1 MLQVFFLLCNHL
13 RFPPHPRLL
22 QAKGTA
28 LSLFKPSWP
37 GPGIPA
43 EPSSMGR
50 ENRDIPEAG
59 PGQTQP
65 LGTEPARQTA
75 WCSVRLPGPGG
86 DGTPLACA
94 RAFQESQTQKPSP
107 KSASEETSA
116 GFTNSSTC
124 ITAGMMW
131 LAQSASL
138 TAQPTLEWDK
148 SKDPNTTERPT

>member
-116 GFTNSSTC
+116 GFTNSRSRVWGFSFFSFFFHSSHIALLLFCT
-124 ITAGMMW
+124 
-131 LAQSASL
+131 LFSL
-138 TAQPTLEWDK
+138 
-148 SKDPNTTERPT
+148 SFFCF